1 MVYTGVTYIWFPK
14 RCPIIIVVKLYKLY
28 KTMDD
33 KSFDIAAI
41 AVSSGVLIGY
51 HAYLYLAVFL
61 YMNDNIQL
69 STNMKNSIWWL
80 KKHELKGD
88 APTVTLAIQTFRNTI
103 LVAIFVGNGVF

>member
-1 MVYTGVTYIWFPK
+1 
-14 RCPIIIVVKLYKLY
+14 
-28 KTMDD
+28 MDD